1 MLNPVLSF
9 QLTEKWKTIVRPVIP
24 IVSFNTVDNVNFST
38 DTPAGTI
45 GIDRERESGL
55 GDIVLWTAFSN
66 MYKPPY
72 VFAFGPTVMLN
83 TATNDQLGTGKFS
96 AGPMVMAM
104 SITDKWIGGAIAQHW
119 QSFAG
124 EDNISVDTTLG
135 RVNAK
140 RPDVSLTDVQ
150 IILRYRLNALTN
162 IGMAPNWRYN
172 WETKELDLPI
182 GIGVD
187 TLVKL
192 GPLPVKVGV
201 ET

>member
-1 MLNPVLSF
+1 
-9 QLTEKWKTIVRPVIP
+9 
-24 IVSFNTVDNVNFST
+24 
-38 DTPAGTI
+38 
-45 GIDRERESGL
+45 
-55 GDIVLWTAFSN
+55 
-66 MYKPPY
+66 
-72 VFAFGPTVMLN
+72 MLN

-201 ET
+201 ETYYHVVRDDNFGPEWQLRFFFVPVLPSPDWSREPLF